1 MSQNQLRASQLVTTF
16 GPGAMVDLPDASVII
31 GGLDHWHYD
40 RSQISTIEEPRLI
53 AKLRALL
60 RGEDEE
66 VGPPLTLRKPPPAAK
81 EEHGFQPNVV
91 TWRFPEWFI
100 VQNPRTTRQG
110 FRRRRRLV
118 HLNNLIQMKFLDDD
132 RAKYAVVPVR
142 FVRACRKGHVG
153 DIDWKFL
160 THGATNC
167 PRPLWIEE
175 RGTSGD
181 LGEVWIVCDCGA
193 ERAMKQ
199 AASQSNR
206 HLLGGCNGS
215 RPWLGAGTREP
226 CGIENRLLIRSASNA
241 YFAQQMSVISIPDTR
256 RPVEDAVRSLW
267 EDFLVDV
274 ETLEELVKVRR
285 KPTVAAKLQGIPDEE
300 VFAAI
305 TRARTAGSDA
315 TDRTVKD
322 VEFEALAEAQEELGS
337 DVPDGYFYARSLAR
351 THWDASWMQGIDRIV
366 LVHRLRE
373 VIAQVGFTRFE
384 AAGPDIQGELLDLSV
399 GVERAPLASDLT
411 WLPAV
416 ENRGEGVFL
425 IFSATAIDEWLKK
438 TAVKNRGTQLAAG
451 FQRWK
456 DEKESTREFTGLP
469 YYFLHS
475 LSHLLLTVIS
485 LDCGYPSSSLRERV
499 YADAKNGHYGILI
512 YTASTD
518 SEGTLGGLVQA
529 GREIKK
535 YVLLALEHGQL
546 CSNDPICAHHNPIQP
561 DQQSLLGSACH
572 GCLLVAETSC
582 EQSNNFLDRSLVVQT
597 IEGLDAEFFT
607 GVL

>member
-31 GGLDHWHYD
+31 GGLDHWNYD
-40 RSQISTIEEPRLI
+40 RSQTPIIEEPRLV
-53 AKLRALL
+53 AKLRVLL

-66 VGPPLTLRKPPPAAK
+66 QAPPLTLRLPPPAANQD
-81 EEHGFQPNVV
+81 HGFQPHIV

-100 VQNPRTTRQG
+100 VQHQVITRNQ
-110 FRRRRRLV
+110 FRRRRLV
-118 HLNNLIQMKFLDDD
+118 HLNNLDHMKFADDD
-132 RAKYAVVPVR
+132 RRKYAVVPIR
-142 FVRACRKGHVG
+142 FVRACRRGHVG
-153 DIDWKFL
+153 DIDWKSFV
-160 THGATNC
+160 HGAGVSC
-167 PRPLWIEE
+167 PRNLWLEE
-175 RGTSGD
+175 RGTTGD
-181 LGEVWIVCDCGA
+181 MDEIFVVCDCGVD
-193 ERAMKQ
+193 RAMSQ
-199 AASQSNR
+199 AVRTDLRA
-206 HLLGGCNGS
+206 LGSCNGS
-215 RPWLGAGTREP
+215 RPWLGAGTREA
-226 CGIENRLLIRSASNA
+226 CGEANRLLIRSASNA
-241 YFAQQMSVISIPDTR
+241 YFAQKMSVISIPNTR
-256 RPVEDAVRSLW
+256 RPVDDAVRSLW

-274 ETLEELVKVRR
+274 ETLEELVKMRR
-285 KPTVAAKLQGIPDEE
+285 KPTVAAKLQGIPDDE

-305 TRARTAGSDA
+305 TRTRTANNET

-351 THWDASWMQGIDRIV
+351 TQWEAAWMQGIERVV

-399 GVERAPLASDLT
+399 GVERAPLATDLT

-416 ENRGEGVFL
+416 ENRGEGIFL
-425 IFSATAIDEWLKK
+425 LFNADSIGNWLTRK
-438 TAVKNRGTQLAAG
+438 AVRDRGNQLAAG
-451 FQRWK
+451 YQRWR
-456 DEKESTREFTGLP
+456 DEKDATRDFPGLP

-499 YADAKNGHYGILI
+499 YADAVNGRYGILI
-512 YTASTD
+512 YTGSTD

-529 GREIKK
+529 GREIRK
-535 YVLLALEHGQL
+535 YLVLALEHGQL
-546 CSNDPICAHHNPIQP
+546 CSNDPICAHHNPLQP
-561 DQQSLLGSACH
+561 DQQLLLGSACH

-582 EQSNNFLDRSLVVQT
+582 EQANNFLDRALVVPT
-597 IEGLDAEFFT
+597 IESLGAEFFT
-607 GVL
+607 GVM